1 LKDCFGQTK
10 EVDFRIK
17 SFESVKRGYHTWDY
31 QWAYARY
38 EHRGLS
44 IVSTENLVCNL
55 GFGPE
60 ATHTHDANDARS
72 RASLGEVCFPLVHPE
87 RLERDRVSDD
97 RFFRRL
103 MKIRWNRRLRR
114 AFSRVSFGMFGR

>member
-1 LKDCFGQTK
+1 
-10 EVDFRIK
+10 VDFRIK
-17 SFESVKRGYHTWDY
+17 SFESAKMGYDAWDY
-31 QWAYARY
+31 QWTYARLK
-38 EHRGLS
+38 HQGLS
-44 IVSTENLVCNL
+44 VVSTQNLIRNL

-60 ATHTHDANDARS
+60 ATHTHDGNDVRS

-103 MKIRWNRRLRR
+103 RHIKWGSRLRSV
-114 AFSRVSFGMFGR
+114 FSRLFLEVLAR